1 MKFLLTA
8 INAKYIHSNL
18 AVYSLRASALAQ
30 TAGRRVPA
38 QAQPAPG
45 ALGAAS
51 APPDFGEPSA
61 LQGKAVI
68 ELAEFTINHR
78 TEEILREI
86 YLRKPDV
93 LLFSCYIWNIVYV
106 RELAENCRKIM
117 PEVPIWLGG
126 PEVSYDA
133 EETLRENP
141 AVDGILCGEGEET
154 FRLLAE
160 CCAAGQA
167 DTEHLAEIPGLV
179 FREPQGS
186 AERRPEGRAAVLGEA
201 QQTAQAAAGRP
212 IRVNPQAPLPDLNSL
227 PFPYADLTGFENRI
241 IYYESSR
248 GCPFSC
254 SYCLSS
260 IDKSVRFRDAE
271 KVCREL
277 QFFLNRRVPQVK
289 FVDRTFNCRKSH
301 AMAIWTYIL
310 EHDNGITNFHF
321 EIEAELLDAEELE
334 LLGRMRPG
342 LVQLEIGVQSANSKT
357 LEAVRRKTD
366 LDKLEKIVGQ
376 IRSGRNIH
384 QHLDLIAGLPFE
396 NYESFGHSFDRVF
409 AMKPEQLQLGFLKV
423 LKGAPMQEDARKYG
437 LQWRFQPPY
446 EVLST
451 PWLPFSD
458 ILRLKMIEEMV
469 EIYYNSLQFGKT
481 LEQLIPRFSSAFA
494 FFENLAVYYGERQ
507 SGQKSSRVRKYELLL
522 DFAAEYFPEEKDRYR
537 EFLTVDYYLRERA
550 KARPSFAP
558 DETPY
563 KEELRRIRRLAPGET
578 HVEALTGEGAALL
591 RGEKA
596 EAGKNRG
603 PVYLIFDYEKR
614 SPLTGDAGLSWWEE
628 EPKR

>member
-38 QAQPAPG
+38 QAQAAPG

-212 IRVNPQAPLPDLNSL
+212 IRVNPPAPLPDLNSL

-342 LVQLEIGVQSANSKT
+342 LVQLEIGVQSANPKT

-396 NYESFGHSFDRVF
+396 DYESFGHSFDRVF

>member
-18 AVYSLRASALAQ
+18 AVYSLRASVLAQ

-38 QAQPAPG
+38 QAQACT
-45 ALGAAS
+45 AQS
-51 APPDFGEPSA
+51 

-342 LVQLEIGVQSANSKT
+342 LVQLEIGVQSVNPKT

-522 DFAAEYFPEEKDRYR
+522 DFAAEHFPEEKDRYR
-537 EFLTVDYYLRERA
+537 ELLTVDYYLRERA

-596 EAGKNRG
+596 EAGENRG

>member
-1 MKFLLTA
+1 M
-8 INAKYIHSNL
+8 
-18 AVYSLRASALAQ
+18 
-30 TAGRRVPA
+30 
-38 QAQPAPG
+38 
-45 ALGAAS
+45 
-51 APPDFGEPSA
+51 
-61 LQGKAVI
+61 
-68 ELAEFTINHR
+68 
-78 TEEILREI
+78 
-86 YLRKPDV
+86 
-93 LLFSCYIWNIVYV
+93 

-212 IRVNPQAPLPDLNSL
+212 IRVNPPALLPDLNSL
-227 PFPYADLTGFENRI
+227 PFPYADLAGFENRI

-277 QFFLNRRVPQVK
+277 QFFLDRRVPQVK

-342 LVQLEIGVQSANSKT
+342 LVQLEIGVQSANPKT

-396 NYESFGHSFDRVF
+396 DYESFGHSFDRGF

-596 EAGKNRG
+596 EAGENRG

>member
-45 ALGAAS
+45 APGAAS
-51 APPDFGEPSA
+51 APPDFGEPPA

-342 LVQLEIGVQSANSKT
+342 LVQLEIGVQSANPKT

-396 NYESFGHSFDRVF
+396 DYESFGHSFDRVF

-494 FFENLAVYYGERQ
+494 FFENLAVYYG
-507 SGQKSSRVRKYELLL
+507 
-522 DFAAEYFPEEKDRYR
+522 
-537 EFLTVDYYLRERA
+537 
-550 KARPSFAP
+550 
-558 DETPY
+558 
-563 KEELRRIRRLAPGET
+563 
-578 HVEALTGEGAALL
+578 
-591 RGEKA
+591 
-596 EAGKNRG
+596 AG
-603 PVYLIFDYEKR
+603 
-614 SPLTGDAGLSWWEE
+614 
-628 EPKR
+628 

>member
-45 ALGAAS
+45 APGAAS
-51 APPDFGEPSA
+51 APPDFGEPPA

-212 IRVNPQAPLPDLNSL
+212 IRVNPPALLPDLNSL
-227 PFPYADLTGFENRI
+227 PFPYADLAGFENRI

-342 LVQLEIGVQSANSKT
+342 LVQLEIGVQSANPKT

-396 NYESFGHSFDRVF
+396 DYESFGHSFDRVF

-596 EAGKNRG
+596 EAGENRG